1 MFYESKLKKWFL
13 IFKNHCQQLSQEDIF
28 EALIIFLPVLI
39 IAIFLGYEN
48 NQIIPVT
55 KQIGNLYLS
64 KNYLKFLANWDGVI
78 YLNIAKYGYNHFYL
92 VNFFPLYP
100 LIIRLIDGVIHS
112 YLDSGL
118 LLSWASFVG
127 ALYFYIKIVKNYFNL
142 TNRTEIIKATILW
155 ALFPSAIFM
164 LGTFTEA
171 LFAFLALG
179 AFYFSLK
186 NQYIKASIMILLA
199 TATRINGIFLI
210 PLSALI
216 LMKNKLNPKKIIL
229 SVTVST
235 FGLLS
240 YMLYL
245 KIKYNNGLAFL
256 LTQKNHGWL
265 QSSFFSGLNNTSIFN
280 LIFLVIVV
288 ISIIY
293 WYQKDKILALYSFLF
308 LMIPIIGGKFGG
320 FPRYTLMDFAIPLMI
335 WSISQKK
342 AWFFNFAIII
352 FSILWTYLL
361 IQYVGGYIGG

>member
-1 MFYESKLKKWFL
+1 MLHQPKIKNRLQ
-13 IFKNHCQQLSQEDIF
+13 IFKNHCQQLLKEDLVL
-28 EALIIFLPVLI
+28 ALIIFLPILI

-48 NQIIPVT
+48 NQIIPLT
-55 KQIGNLYLS
+55 SQIGNLYHS
-64 KNYLKFLANWDGVI
+64 KNYLKFLANWDGAI
-78 YLNIAKYGYNHFYL
+78 YLQIAKFGYSHFYL

-100 LIIRLIDGVIHS
+100 LIIKLIHQLIPS
-112 YLDSGL
+112 YLNSGL
-118 LLSWASFVG
+118 LVSWTSYIG
-127 ALYFYIKIVKNYFNL
+127 ALYFYLKIVKNYFKL
-142 TNRTEIIKATILW
+142 TTQSDIVKATLLW

-186 NQYIKASIMILLA
+186 NQYIKATIMILLA

-216 LMKNKLNPKKIIL
+216 LIKNKLNIKKIIF
-229 SVTVST
+229 SITFST
-235 FGLLS
+235 FGVLS

-245 KIKYNNGLAFL
+245 KINYHNGLAFL
-256 LTQKNHGWL
+256 ITQRNHGWL
-265 QSSFFSGLNNTSIFN
+265 QNSFFNGLSNTSIFN
-280 LIFLVIVV
+280 LFFLAIVI

-293 WYQKDKILALYSFLF
+293 WYQKDKILALYSCLF

-342 AWFFNFAIII
+342 AWVYNLTIII
-352 FSILWTYLL
+352 FSMLWTYLL
-361 IQYVGGYIGG
+361 MQYAGGYIGG